1 MWQPLLAHPKLPGP
15 PTQAVSVYCLMW
27 PKDVRVELDVD
38 PFGQPRFKVEDK
50 KETQLALLTR
60 NLDLVVARLAKL
72 SQ

>member
-1 MWQPLLAHPKLPGP
+1 MWTPLLAHPKLPSP
-15 PTQAVSVYCLMW
+15 PTKAVSLYCLVW

-38 PFGQPRFKVEDK
+38 PFGQPRYKVEDK

-60 NLDLVVARLAKL
+60 NLDLAVARLAKL